1 MYYQIETMKADLES
15 VLLEADLETAWLGL
29 VQAVDRIG
37 AAANRVQGER
47 RERINSLRRE
57 LSKSEKELS
66 RMGFH
71 RERLKAGVIVAVTPT
86 V

>member
-1 MYYQIETMKADLES
+1 MKADLES

-66 RMGFH
+66 RMGFK
-71 RERLKAGVIVAVTPT
+71 RGRLKAGVIVAVTPT
-86 V
+86 I